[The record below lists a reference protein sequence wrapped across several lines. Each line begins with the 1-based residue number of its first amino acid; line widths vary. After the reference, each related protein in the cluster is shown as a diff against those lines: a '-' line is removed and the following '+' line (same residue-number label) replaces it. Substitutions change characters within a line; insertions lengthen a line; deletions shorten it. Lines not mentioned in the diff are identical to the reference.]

1 MADLQKKTS
10 DPAAP
15 KRKMRRRTPDFLRR
29 PGRWFAQNQT
39 FAAVVSWILVY
50 YLKFVFKT
58 NKWKVEPENI
68 LEEVKPD
75 LPVIVAVW
83 HGQPVLLPAVP
94 IGLTASVM
102 ISKSLD
108 GEITARVAQAFGA
121 STIRASGGRDAKHT
135 LRKGALKGFLDMKAA
150 LERGENVLQSADI
163 PKGTARRAG
172 LGIVVL
178 AQKSGRP
185 IVPLAVASSRR
196 WVLPKSYD
204 RTTINL
210 PFGRAAI
217 VAGERIWVDADAD
230 EAMLEAK
237 RVAVGKEMDRV
248 TKLAYD
254 LTGNPEVLPPADE
267 RQ

>member
-1 MADLQKKTS
+1 MAEMPDKSGLPVQS
-10 DPAAP
+10 Q
-15 KRKMRRRTPDFLRR
+15 RKSRRRTPDFLRR
-29 PGRWFAQNQT
+29 PGRWFAQNET
-39 FAAVVSWILVY
+39 FASVVSWLLVR

-108 GEITARVAQAFGA
+108 GEITAKVAEAFGA
-121 STIRASGGRDAKHT
+121 STIRASGGRDARHT

-150 LERGENVLQSADI
+150 LDRGENVLQSADI

-178 AQKSGRP
+178 AQRSGRP

-210 PFGRAAI
+210 PFGKAAI
-217 VAGERIWVDADAD
+217 VAGKRIWVDAQAD
-230 EAMLEAK
+230 DAMLEAK
-237 RVAVGKEMDRV
+237 RVEVNTEMDRV
-248 TKLAYD
+248 TKRAYE
-254 LTGNPEVLPPADE
+254 LTGNPEVLPPSSE
-267 RQ
+267 GQ